1 VSTKGAPAMSDEYD
15 QYLSKHYSHVSTP
28 ASLERKKAWVLSNH
42 GSKLP
47 PSTDA
52 VILDVGPGFG
62 NIIQLL
68 HDKCGYKNVNA
79 IDISPEV
86 VSVCNTILPGSTKL
100 VGDTVGFLNGHQGEF
115 DLILLLH
122 VLEHI
127 SKNEVL
133 PFLGAVHNALKSGG
147 RVIVEVPNSA
157 HPITGINMRYAD
169 FTHHVGFT
177 DRSLEFV
184 MLNAGFSEVSL
195 YGCKVPWESPLRS
208 IQRAGQNV
216 VEMLLGLIVRLYMPT
231 KPSILTS
238 ILGACAT
245 K

>member
-1 VSTKGAPAMSDEYD
+1 MSDEYG
-15 QYLSKHYSHVSTP
+15 QYLSNHYSHVSTP
-28 ASLERKKAWVLSNH
+28 ASLERKKTWVLSNH
-42 GSKLP
+42 GSKF
-47 PSTDA
+47 PSRADA
-52 VILDVGPGFG
+52 AILDVGPGFG
-62 NIIQLL
+62 NILQLL

-100 VGDTVGFLNGHQGEF
+100 VGDTVQFLNEHAGEF

-122 VLEHI
+122 VIEHI
-127 SKNEVL
+127 PKTEVL
-133 PFLGAVHNALKSGG
+133 LFLRAIHNALKVGG

-184 MLNAGFSEVSL
+184 MLSAGFSDICL
-195 YGCKVPWESPLRS
+195 YGCKVPRESIVRS
-208 IQRAGQNV
+208 VQRAGQDL
-216 VEMLLGLIVRLYMPT
+216 VETLLALVVRLYMPT

-238 ILGACAT
+238 ILAACAT

>member
-1 VSTKGAPAMSDEYD
+1 MSDEYG
-15 QYLSKHYSHVSTP
+15 QYLSNHYSHVSTP
-28 ASLERKKAWVLSNH
+28 ASLERKKTWVLSNH

-47 PSTDA
+47 PSPDA

-68 HDKCGYKNVNA
+68 HDKCGYKNVNG

-100 VGDTVGFLNGHQGEF
+100 VADTVQFLNDHKEEF
-115 DLILLLH
+115 ALILLLH
-122 VLEHI
+122 VIEHVP
-127 SKNEVL
+127 KTEVL
-133 PFLGAVHNALKSGG
+133 PFLRAIHTALKTGG
-147 RVIVEVPNSA
+147 RVILEVPNSA
-157 HPITGINMRYAD
+157 HPVTGINMRYAD

-184 MLNAGFSEVSL
+184 MLSAGFSDVCL
-195 YGCKVPWESPLRS
+195 YGCKVPRESVARG
-208 IQRAGQNV
+208 IQRAGQDM

-238 ILGACAT
+238 ILAACAT

>member
-1 VSTKGAPAMSDEYD
+1 MSDDYD
-15 QYLSKHYSHVSTP
+15 QYLSTHYSHVSTP
-28 ASLERKKAWVLSNH
+28 ASLERKKSWVLSNH
-42 GSKLP
+42 GSKFP
-47 PSTDA
+47 PSTEA
-52 VILDVGPGFG
+52 AILDVGPGFG

-68 HDKCGYKNVNA
+68 HNKCGYKNVTA

-86 VSVCNTILPGSTKL
+86 VSVCNKILPGSTKL
-100 VGDTVGFLNGHQGEF
+100 VADTVQFLNDHQGEF

-127 SKNEVL
+127 PKDEVL
-133 PFLGAVHNALKSGG
+133 PSLRAVHDALKIGG

-157 HPITGINMRYAD
+157 HPITGVNMRYAD
-169 FTHHVGFT
+169 FTHNLGFT

-184 MLNAGFSEVSL
+184 MLNAGFPSVCL
-195 YGCKVPWESPLRS
+195 YGCKIPRESTLRS
-208 IQRAGQNV
+208 IQRAGQDI
-216 VEMLLGLIVRLYMPT
+216 VEMLLGLLVRLYMPT